1 MNELKTKGMVRALG
15 VSNFTPHHLEDVF
28 ATGIEVSNNQV
39 ELHPSFNQKA
49 LREFCTSRGIAI
61 TAYSPL
67 GRKQDL
73 KLPLLV
79 ELAKK
84 YSVSS
89 AQIALN
95 WVLARGMI
103 AIPKSS
109 NPERIKEN
117 LEADSFTMDEA
128 DLKRIEA
135 IPQGERVVWPTFS
148 DFQY

>member
-1 MNELKTKGMVRALG
+1 M
-15 VSNFTPHHLEDVF
+15 
-28 ATGIEVSNNQV
+28 
-39 ELHPSFNQKA
+39 
-49 LREFCTSRGIAI
+49 
-61 TAYSPL
+61 
-67 GRKQDL
+67 
-73 KLPLLV
+73 PLLV

-95 WVLARGMI
+95 WALARGMI